1 MAKNSALGDRM
12 KNNYE
17 DITRIKLPRRTFTII
32 RLDGRSF
39 SKFCKR
45 FKKPFDDDFVRMM
58 NETAKYLCENIQGC
72 KIGFVQSDEISL
84 VLTDFDELSTT
95 PWFDGTI
102 QKIASISAS
111 FASTKFLQLLYDY
124 QFSKLENPIL
134 YIDQIRK
141 IIMSQKLLEFDS
153 RCYTIGERAEV
164 LNTLLWRQQDCSRN
178 SISMVAQSLYSH
190 KELER
195 KNNSE
200 KQELIFQKGQNWDK
214 YPVGVKRGRV
224 IVRGEDGKW
233 CIVEPPIFSKD
244 WEFLNVIPN
253 YPENSDKIKNFKFEI
268 NWKDIR
274 DLPNE

>member
-1 MAKNSALGDRM
+1 MGSLGDRM
-12 KNNYE
+12 KGNYE

-111 FASTKFLQLLYDY
+111 FASTKFLQLLFDY
-124 QFSKLENPIL
+124 QFAMMESVIEPKNIKIMSIPEV
-134 YIDQIRK
+134 RK

-153 RCYTIGERAEV
+153 RCYTIAERSEV

-190 KELER
+190 KELEK

-224 IVRGEDGKW
+224 ILRGEEGKW
-233 CIVEPPIFSKD
+233 KIVEPPIFSQEWD
-244 WEFLNVIPN
+244 FLNIIPN
-253 YPENSDKIKNFKFEI
+253 YQ
-268 NWKDIR
+268 
-274 DLPNE
+274 